1 MLNSQYGS
9 LIQTIN
15 EICFI
20 YILKVKSLVKSST
33 NECADHFVNWSPF
46 QLSIL
51 RTEISTKYDTLT
63 NGRTKWIPDLGT
75 VNFTNT

>member
-1 MLNSQYGS
+1 MDGP

-15 EICFI
+15 EFFFG

-46 QLSIL
+46 QFCVL